1 MSDTSKV
8 KTDHSKLSL
17 VDQFFFKIESFLA
30 FIGGIIIFL
39 IVLISTVNIL
49 GRWLFNIPVDGYID
63 WIEQF
68 MAFVAL
74 LGIAYTQR
82 EGGHIRMDMVISKF
96 KGRILY
102 ITELITTIIIF
113 LFINIM
119 IYGSYLHFLRA
130 YTIGDTSLDIG
141 LPTWPAKLV
150 VPVALSFLAL
160 RLFIQICGYI
170 KAIKNNDNDPS
181 VIPKVED
188 AKDSVESE
196 NKSYGI
202 KS

>member
-1 MSDTSKV
+1 
-8 KTDHSKLSL
+8 
-17 VDQFFFKIESFLA
+17 
-30 FIGGIIIFL
+30 
-39 IVLISTVNIL
+39 
-49 GRWLFNIPVDGYID
+49 
-63 WIEQF
+63 
-68 MAFVAL
+68 
-74 LGIAYTQR
+74 
-82 EGGHIRMDMVISKF
+82 
-96 KGRILY
+96 
-102 ITELITTIIIF
+102 
-113 LFINIM
+113 M